1 MSEELLA
8 FALEIV
14 GEEDDWSD
22 TSIWLNCHIFYPSE
36 ADHREL
42 LRMVAKFAPVR
53 EQLESLRDMIV
64 EALAA

>member
-22 TSIWLNCHIFYPSE
+22 TSIWLNCYIFYPSE